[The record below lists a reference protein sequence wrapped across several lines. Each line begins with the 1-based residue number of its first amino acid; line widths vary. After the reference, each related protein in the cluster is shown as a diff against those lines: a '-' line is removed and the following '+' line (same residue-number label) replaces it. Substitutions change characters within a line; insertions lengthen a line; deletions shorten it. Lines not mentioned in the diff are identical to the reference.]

1 MPVISLSFKNVE
13 KTITDPLWNKNGSSV
28 PMNYYSPGSFTLLLT
43 MKSARII
50 RTNEPLLVEE
60 IAVPRP
66 KYDQVLVRV
75 QSAGVCH
82 SDLHLWK
89 GGYVGPDGSFVKVQ
103 DRGVRFPL
111 TTVGI
116 WEYIRFGL
124 YKKS

>member
-1 MPVISLSFKNVE
+1 MIPQYAGHITIFKNVE

-60 IAVPRP
+60 VAVPRP
-66 KYDQVLVRV
+66 KYGQVLGKI

-82 SDLHLWK
+82 SQK
-89 GGYVGPDGSFVKVQ
+89 YTS
-103 DRGVRFPL
+103 R
-111 TTVGI
+111 
-116 WEYIRFGL
+116 
-124 YKKS
+124 

>member
-1 MPVISLSFKNVE
+1 MPVISISFTIVE
-13 KTITDPLWNKNGSSV
+13 KTITDPLCNKNGSSV
-28 PMNYYSPGSFTLLLT
+28 PMNYYSPGSSRLLLT

-60 IAVPRP
+60 VAVPRP

-82 SDLHLWK
+82 SDLHLWE
-89 GGYVGPDGSFVKVQ
+89 GGYVGPGGSFVKVE

-111 TTVGI
+111 TPVGTL
-116 WEYIRFGL
+116 ECIRFGL
-124 YKKS
+124 Y